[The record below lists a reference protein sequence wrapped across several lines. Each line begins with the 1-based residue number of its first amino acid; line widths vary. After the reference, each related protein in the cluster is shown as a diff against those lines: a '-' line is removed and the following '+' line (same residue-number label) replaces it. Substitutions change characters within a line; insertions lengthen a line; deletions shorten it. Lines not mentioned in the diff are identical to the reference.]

1 VIDIKLQFTYASLSK
16 KIFSKIFTKEKNMP
30 ERLSNKKAII
40 TGASN
45 GIGRAAALLFA
56 REGASLVL
64 ADVNEPSLR
73 LVREEIMKMGGDV
86 VIRKTNVS
94 SEDEIKA
101 LISLA
106 LEKYTNIDIL
116 VNNAGI
122 SGGLDVLEDQKSE
135 EWHQVYDVNVMGPV
149 YATKHIIAH
158 MKARR
163 SGSIINI
170 ASVAGILSGAG
181 GNAYSAS
188 KAALINFTKTSACEV
203 GAHNVR
209 INAIC
214 PGLIETGMTQP
225 FFELARS
232 VGKENQLGK
241 YSELKRAASPEEV
254 AWAILFLASDEAS
267 YITGQALPVDGGIT
281 ASMSVPGRKI

>member
-1 VIDIKLQFTYASLSK
+1 MSG
-16 KIFSKIFTKEKNMP
+16 
-30 ERLSNKKAII
+30 RLNGKSAII
-40 TGASN
+40 TGAAN
-45 GIGRAAALLFA
+45 GIGRATAVLFA
-56 REGASLVL
+56 REGANLVL
-64 ADVNEPSLR
+64 ADVNEVNLG
-73 LVREEIMKMGGDV
+73 LVRDEIAAIGGKV
-86 VIRKTNVS
+86 VIRKTDVS
-94 SEDEIKA
+94 SEDEIKT
-101 LISLA
+101 LISLG
-106 LEKYTNIDIL
+106 LETFTNIDIL

-122 SGGLDVLEDQKSE
+122 GGGLDALEDQKSE
-135 EWHQVYDVNVMGPV
+135 EWHMVYDINVMGPV

-163 SGSIINI
+163 RGSIINI

-188 KAALINFTKTSACEV
+188 KAALINFTRTSACEV
-203 GAHNVR
+203 GASNVR

-232 VGKENQLGK
+232 VGKEKQLGK
-241 YSELKRAASPEEV
+241 YSELKRAAAPEEV

-267 YITGQALPVDGGIT
+267 YMTGQAIPVDGGIT
-281 ASMSVPGRKI
+281 ASMSIPGRKI

>member
-1 VIDIKLQFTYASLSK
+1 MSG
-16 KIFSKIFTKEKNMP
+16 
-30 ERLSNKKAII
+30 RLNGKSAII
-40 TGASN
+40 TGASS
-45 GIGRAAALLFA
+45 GIGRASALLFA
-56 REGASLVL
+56 REGANLVL
-64 ADVNEPSLR
+64 ADVNETNLC
-73 LVREEIMKMGGDV
+73 LVQDEIANMGGA
-86 VIRKTNVS
+86 VITRKTDVS
-94 SEDEIKA
+94 SEDEIKT
-101 LISLA
+101 LIGLA
-106 LEKYTNIDIL
+106 LEKFTNIDIL

-122 SGGLDVLEDQKSE
+122 SGGLDNLEDQRSE
-135 EWHQVYDVNVMGPV
+135 EWRQIFDVNVMGPV

-158 MKARR
+158 MKRR
-163 SGSIINI
+163 RKGSIINI

-188 KAALINFTKTSACEV
+188 KAALINFTRTSACEV

-214 PGLIETGMTQP
+214 PGFIETGMTQP

-241 YSELKRAASPEEV
+241 YCELKRAAVPEEV
-254 AWAILFLASDEAS
+254 ARAILFLASDEAS

-281 ASMSVPGRKI
+281 ASMSIPGRKI

>member
-1 VIDIKLQFTYASLSK
+1 MSG
-16 KIFSKIFTKEKNMP
+16 
-30 ERLSNKKAII
+30 RLNGKSAII
-40 TGASN
+40 TGAAN
-45 GIGRAAALLFA
+45 GIGRATAVLFA
-56 REGASLVL
+56 REGANLVL
-64 ADVNEPSLR
+64 ADVNEVNLG
-73 LVREEIMKMGGDV
+73 LVRDEIAAIGGKV
-86 VIRKTNVS
+86 VIRKTDVS

-101 LISLA
+101 LISLG
-106 LEKYTNIDIL
+106 LETFTNIDIL

-122 SGGLDVLEDQKSE
+122 GGELDALEDQKSE
-135 EWHQVYDVNVMGPV
+135 EWHTVYDINVMGPV

-163 SGSIINI
+163 RGSIINI

-188 KAALINFTKTSACEV
+188 KAALINFTRTSACEV
-203 GAHNVR
+203 GASNVR

-232 VGKENQLGK
+232 VGKEKQLGK
-241 YSELKRAASPEEV
+241 YSELKRAAAPEEV

-267 YITGQALPVDGGIT
+267 YMTGQAIPVDGGIT
-281 ASMSVPGRKI
+281 ASMSIPGRKI

>member
-1 VIDIKLQFTYASLSK
+1 MSG
-16 KIFSKIFTKEKNMP
+16 
-30 ERLSNKKAII
+30 RLSGKSAII

-45 GIGRAAALLFA
+45 GIGRASALLFA
-56 REGASLVL
+56 REGANLVL
-64 ADVNEPSLR
+64 ADVNEASLC
-73 LVREEIMKMGGDV
+73 LVRDEITNMGGDV
-86 VIRKTNVS
+86 IIRKTDVS

-106 LEKYTNIDIL
+106 LEKFTNIDIL

-122 SGGLDVLEDQKSE
+122 SGGLYNLEDQSSE
-135 EWHQVYDVNVMGPV
+135 EWRQIFDVNVMGPV

-163 SGSIINI
+163 RGSIINI

-181 GNAYSAS
+181 GNSYSAS
-188 KAALINFTKTSACEV
+188 KAALINFTRTSACEV
-203 GAHNVR
+203 GDSNVR

-225 FFELARS
+225 IFDYVRS
-232 VGKENQLGK
+232 AGKGNQLGK
-241 YSELKRAASPEEV
+241 YCELRRPAAPEEV

-281 ASMSVPGRKI
+281 ASMSIPGRKF

>member
-1 VIDIKLQFTYASLSK
+1 MAG
-16 KIFSKIFTKEKNMP
+16 
-30 ERLSNKKAII
+30 RLNGKTAII

-45 GIGRAAALLFA
+45 GIGRASALLFA
-56 REGASLVL
+56 REGARLVL
-64 ADVNEPSLR
+64 ADISEDNLR
-73 LVREEIMKMGGDV
+73 LVQEEIKSMGGEV
-86 VIRKTNVS
+86 VIRKTDVS

-101 LISLA
+101 LINLA
-106 LEKYTNIDIL
+106 LETFTNIDIL

-122 SGGLDVLEDQKSE
+122 SGGLDNLENQRSE
-135 EWHQVYDVNVMGPV
+135 EWHQVFDVNVMGPV
-149 YATKHIIAH
+149 YATKHIIEH
-158 MKARR
+158 MKSRR
-163 SGSIINI
+163 SGSIINT

-188 KAALINFTKTSACEV
+188 KAALINFTKTSACEA
-203 GAHNVR
+203 GGSNVR

-225 FFELARS
+225 FFEYARS
-232 VGKENQLGK
+232 AGRENQLGK
-241 YSELKRAASPEEV
+241 YCELKRAAVPEEV

-281 ASMSVPGRKI
+281 ASMSLPGRKI

>member
-1 VIDIKLQFTYASLSK
+1 MPGRLNG
-16 KIFSKIFTKEKNMP
+16 KN
-30 ERLSNKKAII
+30 AII
-40 TGASN
+40 TGAGS
-45 GIGRAAALLFA
+45 GIGRASALIFA
-56 REGASLVL
+56 REGANLVL
-64 ADVNEPSLR
+64 ADVNEANLIR
-73 LVREEIMKMGGDV
+73 MKDEIVKNGGTV
-86 VIRKTNVS
+86 VIRKTDVS

-101 LISLA
+101 LINLG
-106 LEKYTNIDIL
+106 LEKLTNIDIL

-122 SGGLDVLEDQKSE
+122 SGGLDSLEDQRSE
-135 EWHQVYDVNVMGPV
+135 EWHQIFDINVMGPV

-158 MKARR
+158 MKTRR
-163 SGSIINI
+163 CGSII

-214 PGLIETGMTQP
+214 PGLIETGMTLP
-225 FFELARS
+225 FFEYARS

-241 YSELKRAASPEEV
+241 YAELKRAASPEEV

-267 YITGQALPVDGGIT
+267 YMTGQAIPVDGGIT